1 MEAGG
6 AEEEEEGNDADG
18 VTLSM
23 IDLVGEREIR

>member
-6 AEEEEEGNDADG
+6 VEEEEGNDADG

>member
-1 MEAGG
+1 MEADG
-6 AEEEEEGNDADG
+6 AEEEEGNDAGG